1 MTRREFVPVLLAVV
15 LALVACSS
23 SFVSSVAVPFPRAPF
38 ALALTLSENDAVTVV
53 SQVSARGVLE
63 VVEAERPTGR
73 LLLGVRDGA
82 RLCMLALSRAFDPAL
97 VADWKGLAVN
107 VEATTGPE
115 GADVSLTEAEGG
127 GLLLLVVSRRFA
139 ERLPG
144 RPDQWGTPADL
155 PLRRVAGASTLRT
168 TGDENDCVALSVHY
182 PLEVVGGPA
191 PLRLDPDTW
200 APATWRG
207 RAVGLLNHET
217 WWYRRSTCPTL
228 EGAGF
233 TVIVR
238 ALPQTPLA
246 DGPNTT
252 L

>member
-1 MTRREFVPVLLAVV
+1 LTALLA
-15 LALVACSS
+15 LAACSS
-23 SFVSSVAVPFPRAPF
+23 TRVSSVAVPPPHAPF
-38 ALALTLSENDAVTVV
+38 ALALTVSESDTVAVV
-53 SQVSARGVLE
+53 SQVIANGLLE

-73 LLLGVRDGA
+73 LLLGVRDGS
-82 RLCMLALSRAFDPAL
+82 RLVTLALSRAFDPAL
-97 VADWKGLAVN
+97 VADWRGLAVH
-107 VEATTGPE
+107 VEATVAPE
-115 GADVSLTEAEGG
+115 GTDLELTEAEGQ

-139 ERLPG
+139 DRLPG
-144 RPDQWGTPADL
+144 KPDQWGTPADL

-207 RAVGLLNHET
+207 RAVGLLNHEA

-246 DGPNTT
+246 KGPNTT